1 MHTRLSVL
9 HRWLLAVLAAL
20 VLAGGLLLSALATG
34 VARPTG
40 ALAMRVGPH
49 VVPAVL
55 LLAMVAR

>member
-34 VARPTG
+34 VARPAG
-40 ALAMRVGPH
+40 ALATRVGPH
-49 VVPAVL
+49 VVPAVFL
-55 LLAMVAR
+55 LGMVQR